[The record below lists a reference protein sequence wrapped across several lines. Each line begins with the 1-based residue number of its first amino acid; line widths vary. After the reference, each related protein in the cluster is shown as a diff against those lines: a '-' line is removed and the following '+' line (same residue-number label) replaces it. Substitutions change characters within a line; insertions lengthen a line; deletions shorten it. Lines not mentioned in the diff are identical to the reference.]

1 MLLDANYDTSVSCFH
16 IASETAV
23 FVLCGAIV
31 VLIVGA
37 TVVGAEYATAV
48 DRAAWRQKHL
58 WRVLFAFMGVVP
70 LITLLVFMTAFDG
83 KKRKELFVDGDNLVE
98 TGCVKLTEYRYEFPM
113 KGVILT
119 YEHDDI
125 KGGNDY
131 LRISAGARVLRVDLR
146 HADQWQNLS
155 LFAPASM
162 RKYAAY
168 LRQNGRV
175 VPPEIDNIP

>member
-1 MLLDANYDTSVSCFH
+1 MLLDANYDTSVSCYS

-31 VLIVGA
+31 LLIVGA

-48 DRAAWRQKHL
+48 NRAAWRQQYRG
-58 WRVLFAFMGVVP
+58 RVLFAFLGALP
-70 LITLLVFMTAFDG
+70 LFTLLVFMTAVDG
-83 KKRKELFVDGDNLVE
+83 KMRKELFVDGDNLVE

-155 LFAPASM
+155 LFAPSVM
-162 RKYAAY
+162 KHYAAY

-175 VPPEIDNIP
+175 VPREIANIP

>member
-1 MLLDANYDTSVSCFH
+1 MLLDTRYDAALSCFA
-16 IASETAV
+16 IASDAALVAFFGFLFFFT
-23 FVLCGAIV
+23 
-31 VLIVGA
+31 VGL
-37 TVVGAEYATAV
+37 VGVGAEYATAV
-48 DRAAWRQKHL
+48 NRAAWKKKH
-58 WRVLFAFMGVVP
+58 GVPAAVV
-70 LITLLVFMTAFDG
+70 LLVFLPLVSFFFFQSAYDG
-83 KKRKELFVDGDNLVE
+83 EKRKKLFVDGWNLVE

-146 HADQWQNLS
+146 HTNQRQNLS
-155 LFAPASM
+155 LFAPSVM
-162 RKYAAY
+162 KKYAAY

-175 VPPEIDNIP
+175 VPSEIADIP